1 MYCIILSTEHLNL
14 LDTQELDLDF
24 NELIFSKD
32 NNTALIWWE
41 GETPRCIDNIINL
54 HSYQIYTQEESMA
67 VTKGMF

>member
-14 LDTQELDLDF
+14 LDTQEL
-24 NELIFSKD
+24 IFSKD
-32 NNTALIWWE
+32 NNTTLIWWE

-54 HSYQIYTQEESMA
+54 HPYQIYTQEESMT